1 MGPGTLHGRA
11 PHAEHAHM
19 NRQTLIGAVAG
30 AVLVT
35 GVAAVAGYR
44 VMSGGASAEV
54 LSADEIMKTVKTPR
68 QVCHDETVTRQKPVK
83 DTHQV
88 TGTVIGAVVG
98 GVLGNQIGSGSGRDI
113 ATVAGAAAGGY
124 AGNKVQERVQR
135 GNTEQVVEQRCETV
149 YDSKEVPTG
158 QFKVRYRFEDAEHT
172 VKMDHDPG
180 ARLPVRDGKVVTAK
194 AGG

>member
-1 MGPGTLHGRA
+1 
-11 PHAEHAHM
+11 M

-35 GVAAVAGYR
+35 GVAALAGYKA
-44 VMSGGASAEV
+44 MTGGTYAEV
-54 LSADEIMKTVKTPR
+54 LSANEVMKTVKTPR
-68 QVCHDETVTRQKPVK
+68 QVCHDETVTRQKPTR

-98 GVLGNQIGSGSGRDI
+98 GVLGNQVGGGSGRDI

-124 AGNKVQERVQR
+124 AGNKVQERMQE

-149 YDSKEVPTG
+149 HDSKEVATG
-158 QFKVRYRFEDAEHT
+158 RYKVRYEFDGAEHT
-172 VKMDHDPG
+172 VTMDHDPG
-180 ARLPVRDGKVVTAK
+180 KRLPVENGKVVLTK
-194 AGG
+194 APG